1 MRNSLKPATI
11 LINEVLDN
19 DSKPLAPIDNVN
31 DFYRWLDG
39 FINFEKR
46 PHNKAFSLEVIG
58 YYAALFSDPQT
69 AYKSIHIAGSKGK
82 GSVAAMLSALLSE
95 AGYKTGLYT
104 SPHVN
109 DFRER
114 ITENSCFFSDSSY
127 LKAFCSV
134 MKGVIP
140 HIGKEDEPQP
150 SWFELVT
157 LTAFIL
163 FRQERLD
170 WAVFETGMGGRLD
183 ATNIVQPD
191 ITLLTP
197 IELEHCEYLGNTI
210 PLIAAEK
217 AGIIKP
223 GIPVFCS
230 RQQPSALAVFKERAT
245 VLKAPFFYLL
255 DFIEAIEHRLTPQG
269 REITVRFSA
278 GHPIGALF
286 KRPLHTISPLFTP
299 VQAENAALA
308 AAAFKYRFPDT
319 PEKVIESGL
328 SKAWLPARFQLL
340 STDPLIVI
348 DGAHTH
354 NSIQTCADTFF
365 SLLGNDSGALSSY
378 TSASIPYNART
389 GVHSGRSAIHAAPS
403 IAYSGAPS
411 VSGTIPAYSD
421 TQSIPDAP
429 PKTKPILVFACAA
442 DKDPADFAPIFADK
456 ISYLYLTVPGAFK
469 KGNLEKTVGAF
480 TQVFGA
486 ENQDGKNIVM
496 EASED
501 FNAVLK
507 KAFAQSYAEN
517 RPLLITGSFYLA
529 AEAQR
534 IYAAE
539 GFQDQGTQ
547 G

>member
-1 MRNSLKPATI
+1 MNTI
-11 LINEVLDN
+11 YTAAPSQTLIEN
-19 DSKPLAPIDNVN
+19 IN

-58 YYAALFSDPQT
+58 YYAALFSNPQT

-82 GSVAAMLSALLSE
+82 GSVAAMLSALLAE

-114 ITENSCFFSDSSY
+114 ITENGRFFNDLAY
-127 LKAFCSV
+127 LEAFHAV
-134 MKGVIP
+134 MKKVVP
-140 HIGKEDEPQP
+140 HIDKEREPQP

-157 LTAFIL
+157 LAAFVL
-163 FRQERLD
+163 FRQEKLD

-183 ATNIVQPD
+183 ATNIVQPEL
-191 ITLLTP
+191 TVLTP
-197 IELEHCEYLGNTI
+197 IELEHCEYLGHTI

-217 AGIIKP
+217 AGIIKA
-223 GIPVFCS
+223 GVPVFCS
-230 RQQPSALAVFKERAT
+230 RQQPSALEVFKERAAS
-245 VLKAPFFYLL
+245 LNAPLFYLP

-269 REITVRFSA
+269 REVTIHFSA
-278 GHPIGALF
+278 AHPVGALF
-286 KRPLHTISPLFTP
+286 KRPLHAILPLFTP

-308 AAAFKYRFPDT
+308 AAAFKYRFPDM
-319 PEKVIESGL
+319 PEDLIESGL

-340 STDPLIVI
+340 SANPLIVI

-354 NSIQTCADTFF
+354 NSIRTCADTFF
-365 SLLGNDSGALSSY
+365 SLLGSNFD
-378 TSASIPYNART
+378 ASDPHT
-389 GVHSGRSAIHAAPS
+389 GSILEHSGIPPVSAEPS
-403 IAYSGAPS
+403 
-411 VSGTIPAYSD
+411 
-421 TQSIPDAP
+421 
-429 PKTKPILVFACAA
+429 KNKPILVFACAA
-442 DKDPADFAPIFADK
+442 DKNPADFAPIFLGN
-456 ISYLYLTVPGAFK
+456 ISQLYLTLPGSFK

-480 TQVFGA
+480 TQVFG
-486 ENQDGKNIVM
+486 NGNNVVM

-507 KAFAQSYAEN
+507 QAFTQSIAEN

-534 IYAAE
+534 IYSAE
-539 GFQDQGTQ
+539 GFQDRGTQ

>member
-183 ATNIVQPD
+183 ATNIVQPE
-191 ITLLTP
+191 ITVLTP
-197 IELEHCEYLGNTI
+197 IELEHCEYLGRTI

-217 AGIIKP
+217 AGIIKT
-223 GIPVFCS
+223 GVPVFCS
-230 RQQPSALAVFKERAT
+230 RQQDSALAVFKERAAA
-245 VLKAPFFYLL
+245 LNAPFFYIPDL
-255 DFIEAIEHRLTPQG
+255 IERIEHQLTPQG

-319 PEKVIESGL
+319 PEEVIESGL

-365 SLLGNDSGALSSY
+365 SLLDGGSDTSTLCSESSSIHSGA
-378 TSASIPYNART
+378 ADNA
-389 GVHSGRSAIHAAPS
+389 
-403 IAYSGAPS
+403 
-411 VSGTIPAYSD
+411 
-421 TQSIPDAP
+421 
-429 PKTKPILVFACAA
+429 KPILVFACAA
-442 DKDPADFAPIFADK
+442 DKDPAGFAPIFYGTIA
-456 ISYLYLTVPGAFK
+456 YLYLTVPGSFK

-480 TQVFGA
+480 TQVFGN
-486 ENQDGKNIVM
+486 ENSVVM

-507 KAFAQSYAEN
+507 KAFTQSIAEN

-534 IYAAE
+534 IYSAE
-539 GFQDQGTQ
+539 GFQDRETQ
-547 G
+547 V

>member
-1 MRNSLKPATI
+1 MNTI
-11 LINEVLDN
+11 YTA
-19 DSKPLAPIDNVN
+19 APSQTLIDNLN

-58 YYAALFSDPQT
+58 YYAALFSNPQT
-69 AYKSIHIAGSKGK
+69 TYKCVHIAGSKGK
-82 GSVAAMLSALLSE
+82 GSVAAMLSALFSE
-95 AGYKTGLYT
+95 SGYKTGLYT

-114 ITENSCFFSDSSY
+114 ITENGRFFSDSAY
-127 LKAFCSV
+127 LKAFRTVRESI
-134 MKGVIP
+134 MP
-140 HIGKEDEPQP
+140 HIGKETEPQP

-157 LTAFIL
+157 LTAFVL

-183 ATNIVQPD
+183 ATNIVQPE
-191 ITLLTP
+191 ITVLTP
-197 IELEHCEYLGNTI
+197 IELEHCEYLGHTI

-217 AGIIKP
+217 AGIIKA

-230 RQQPSALAVFKERAT
+230 RQPNSALEVFRGRAEA
-245 VLKAPFFYLL
+245 LNAPLFYLP
-255 DFIEAIEHRLTPQG
+255 DFIETIEHRLIPQG
-269 REITVRFSA
+269 REVTIRFSA
-278 GHPIGALF
+278 AHPVGALF
-286 KRPLHTISPLFTP
+286 KRPLHAILPLFTP

-308 AAAFKYRFPDT
+308 AAAFKYRFPDM
-319 PEKVIESGL
+319 PEALIESGL

-340 STDPLIVI
+340 STKPLIVL

-365 SLLGNDSGALSSY
+365 SLLDNG
-378 TSASIPYNART
+378 SAKLDNA
-389 GVHSGRSAIHAAPS
+389 
-403 IAYSGAPS
+403 
-411 VSGTIPAYSD
+411 
-421 TQSIPDAP
+421 
-429 PKTKPILVFACAA
+429 KPILVFACAA
-442 DKDPADFAPIFADK
+442 DKDPAGFAPIFYDK
-456 ISYLYLTVPGAFK
+456 VGYLYLTVPGSFK

-480 TQVFGA
+480 TQVFGN
-486 ENQDGKNIVM
+486 ENSVVM

-507 KAFAQSYAEN
+507 KAFTQSIAEN

-534 IYAAE
+534 VYSAE
-539 GFQDQGTQ
+539 GFQDRGTQ

>member
-1 MRNSLKPATI
+1 MNTI
-11 LINEVLDN
+11 YTA
-19 DSKPLAPIDNVN
+19 APSQTLIDNLN

-58 YYAALFSDPQT
+58 YYAALFSNPQT
-69 AYKSIHIAGSKGK
+69 TYKCVHIAGSKGK
-82 GSVAAMLSALLSE
+82 GSVAAMLSALFSE
-95 AGYKTGLYT
+95 SGYKTGLYT

-114 ITENSCFFSDSSY
+114 ITENGRFFSDSAY
-127 LKAFCSV
+127 LKAFRTVRESI
-134 MKGVIP
+134 MP
-140 HIGKEDEPQP
+140 HIGKETEPQP

-157 LTAFIL
+157 LTAFVL

-183 ATNIVQPD
+183 ATNIVQPE
-191 ITLLTP
+191 ITVLTP
-197 IELEHCEYLGNTI
+197 IELEHCEYLGHTI

-217 AGIIKP
+217 AGIIKA

-230 RQQPSALAVFKERAT
+230 QQQPSALEVFKERAAA
-245 VLKAPFFYLL
+245 LNAPLFYLP

-269 REITVRFSA
+269 REVTIRFFA
-278 GHPIGALF
+278 AHPVGALF
-286 KRPLHTISPLFTP
+286 KRPLHAILPLFTP

-308 AAAFKYRFPDT
+308 AAAFKYRFPDM
-319 PEKVIESGL
+319 PEDLIESGL

-340 STDPLIVI
+340 STNPLIVI

-354 NSIQTCADTFF
+354 NSIQACADTFF
-365 SLLGNDSGALSSY
+365 SILSSD
-378 TSASIPYNART
+378 SLS
-389 GVHSGRSAIHAAPS
+389 VHSGTLF
-403 IAYSGAPS
+403 
-411 VSGTIPAYSD
+411 VS
-421 TQSIPDAP
+421 DAS
-429 PKTKPILVFACAA
+429 TNAKPILVFACAA
-442 DKDPADFAPIFADK
+442 DKDPAGFAPIFYDK
-456 ISYLYLTVPGAFK
+456 VGYLYLTVPGAFK

-480 TQVFGA
+480 TQVF
-486 ENQDGKNIVM
+486 ENETNVVM
-496 EASED
+496 ESSED

-507 KAFAQSYAEN
+507 KAFTQSVAEN

-534 IYAAE
+534 VYSAE
-539 GFQDQGTQ
+539 GFQDRGTQ

>member
-1 MRNSLKPATI
+1 MNEAYNTNSI
-11 LINEVLDN
+11 
-19 DSKPLAPIDNVN
+19 PIAHQENLN

-46 PHNKAFSLEVIG
+46 PHNKAFSLEVIR
-58 YYAALFSDPQT
+58 YYATLFSNPQT
-69 AYKSIHIAGSKGK
+69 TYKTIHIAGSKGK
-82 GSVAAMLSALLSE
+82 GSVAVMLSALLTE

-114 ITENSCFFSDSSY
+114 ITENGRFFSDSAY
-127 LKAFCSV
+127 LEAFRAIRE
-134 MKGVIP
+134 GIQP
-140 HIGKEDEPQP
+140 YIGKQSEPQP

-157 LTAFIL
+157 LTAFVL

-183 ATNIVQPD
+183 ATNIIQPE
-191 ITLLTP
+191 ITVLTP
-197 IELEHCEYLGNTI
+197 IELEHCEYLGHTI

-217 AGIIKP
+217 AGIIKA
-223 GIPVFCS
+223 GVPVFCS
-230 RQQPSALAVFKERAT
+230 CQQPSALEVFKERAAA
-245 VLKAPFFYLL
+245 LKAPLFYLP
-255 DFIEAIEHRLTPQG
+255 DFIETIEHRLTPQG
-269 REITVRFSA
+269 REVSIRFSA
-278 GHPIGALF
+278 GHPVGALF
-286 KRPLHTISPLFTP
+286 KRPLRTMLPLFTP

-319 PEKVIESGL
+319 PEALIESGL

-340 STDPLIVI
+340 SAEPLIVI

-365 SLLGNDSGALSSY
+365 SLLNNGSD
-378 TSASIPYNART
+378 TSALYTGSIPEHF
-389 GVHSGRSAIHAAPS
+389 G
-403 IAYSGAPS
+403 
-411 VSGTIPAYSD
+411 IPPVFAESNK
-421 TQSIPDAP
+421 A
-429 PKTKPILVFACAA
+429 KPILVFACAA
-442 DKDPADFAPIFADK
+442 DKNPAEFAPIFLGN
-456 ISYLYLTVPGAFK
+456 ISQLYLTLPGSFK
-469 KGNLEKTVGAF
+469 KGNLEKTVDAF
-480 TQVFGA
+480 TQVFGN
-486 ENQDGKNIVM
+486 ENSVVI

-507 KAFAQSYAEN
+507 QAFTQSYAEN

-534 IYAAE
+534 IYSAE
-539 GFQDQGTQ
+539 GFQDRGIQD
-547 G
+547 

>member
-1 MRNSLKPATI
+1 M
-11 LINEVLDN
+11 NE
-19 DSKPLAPIDNVN
+19 IDNLN

-46 PHNKAFSLEVIG
+46 PHKKTFSLEVIG
-58 YYAALFSDPQT
+58 YYAALFSNPQT
-69 AYKSIHIAGSKGK
+69 TYKCVHIAGSKGK
-82 GSVAAMLSALLSE
+82 GSVAAMLSALLTE

-114 ITENSCFFSDSSY
+114 ITENGRFFSDSAY
-127 LKAFCSV
+127 LEAFRAVRESI
-134 MKGVIP
+134 MP
-140 HIGKEDEPQP
+140 HIGKETEPQP

-157 LTAFIL
+157 LAAFVL

-183 ATNIVQPD
+183 ATNIVQPE
-191 ITLLTP
+191 ITVLTP
-197 IELEHCEYLGNTI
+197 IELEHCEYLGHTI

-217 AGIIKP
+217 AGIIKA
-223 GIPVFCS
+223 GVPVFCS
-230 RQQPSALAVFKERAT
+230 RQQPSALEIFKERAAA
-245 VLKAPFFYLL
+245 LNAPLFYLP
-255 DFIEAIEHRLTPQG
+255 DFIETIEHRLTPQG
-269 REITVRFSA
+269 REVTIRFFA
-278 GHPIGALF
+278 AHPVGALF
-286 KRPLHTISPLFTP
+286 KRPLHAILPLFTP

-308 AAAFKYRFPDT
+308 AAAFKYRLPDV
-319 PEKVIESGL
+319 PEDLIERGL

-340 STDPLIVI
+340 STKPLIVL

-365 SLLGNDSGALSSY
+365 SLLGSNSG
-378 TSASIPYNART
+378 ASIPYNDSTSVHT
-389 GVHSGRSAIHAAPS
+389 GAAPAS
-403 IAYSGAPS
+403 SGAPS
-411 VSGTIPAYSD
+411 VS
-421 TQSIPDAP
+421 DASS
-429 PKTKPILVFACAA
+429 KAKPILVFACAA
-442 DKDPADFAPIFADK
+442 DKDPADFAPIFYGTIAH
-456 ISYLYLTVPGAFK
+456 LYLTVPGSFK

-480 TQVFGA
+480 TQVFGN
-486 ENQDGKNIVM
+486 ENSVVM

-507 KAFAQSYAEN
+507 KAFTQSIAEN

-534 IYAAE
+534 VYSAE
-539 GFQDQGTQ
+539 GFQDRGTQ

>member
-1 MRNSLKPATI
+1 M
-11 LINEVLDN
+11 NEAYN
-19 DSKPLAPIDNVN
+19 TDSIPIAHQENLN

-46 PHNKAFSLEVIG
+46 PHKKNFSLEVIR
-58 YYAALFSDPQT
+58 YYATLFSNPQT
-69 AYKSIHIAGSKGK
+69 TYKCIHIAGSKGK
-82 GSVAAMLSALLSE
+82 GSVAVMLSALLTE
-95 AGYKTGLYT
+95 AGYKSGLYT

-114 ITENSCFFSDSSY
+114 ITENGRFFSDLAY
-127 LKAFCSV
+127 LEAFRAVQESV
-134 MKGVIP
+134 MP
-140 HIGKEDEPQP
+140 HIDKETEPQP

-157 LTAFIL
+157 LTAFVL

-183 ATNIVQPD
+183 ATNIIQPE
-191 ITLLTP
+191 ITVLTP
-197 IELEHCEYLGNTI
+197 IELEHCEYLGHTI

-217 AGIIKP
+217 AGIIKA
-223 GIPVFCS
+223 GVPVFCS
-230 RQQPSALAVFKERAT
+230 RQQPSALEVFKERAAA
-245 VLKAPFFYLL
+245 LNAPFFYLP
-255 DFIEAIEHRLTPQG
+255 DFIETIEHRLTPQG
-269 REITVRFSA
+269 REVTIRFSA
-278 GHPIGALF
+278 AHPVGALF
-286 KRPLHTISPLFTP
+286 KRPLHTILPLFTP

-308 AAAFKYRFPDT
+308 AAAFKYLFPDM
-319 PEKVIESGL
+319 PEDLIESGL

-340 STDPLIVI
+340 STKPLIVL

-365 SLLGNDSGALSSY
+365 SLLNNESG
-378 TSASIPYNART
+378 ASIPYNDST
-389 GVHSGRSAIHAAPS
+389 SVHSGTP
-403 IAYSGAPS
+403 P
-411 VSGTIPAYSD
+411 VSGTISAYSD

-429 PKTKPILVFACAA
+429 PNAKPILVFACAA
-442 DKDPADFAPIFADK
+442 DKDPAGFAPIFYGNIA
-456 ISYLYLTVPGAFK
+456 YLYLTVPGSFK

-480 TQVFGA
+480 TQVF
-486 ENQDGKNIVM
+486 ENENSVVM

-501 FNAVLK
+501 FNAILK
-507 KAFAQSYAEN
+507 KAFTQSITEN

-534 IYAAE
+534 VYSAE
-539 GFQDQGTQ
+539 GFQDRETQ

>member
-1 MRNSLKPATI
+1 MKIGCNLNERTCVNNSTSA
-11 LINEVLDN
+11 E
-19 DSKPLAPIDNVN
+19 PIESMD

-46 PHNKAFSLEVIG
+46 PHKKAFSLEVIG
-58 YYAALFSDPQT
+58 YYAALFSNPQT

-82 GSVAAMLSALLSE
+82 GSVAAMLSALLTE

-114 ITENSCFFSDSSY
+114 ITENGRFFSDAAY
-127 LKAFCSV
+127 LEAFQAIRQ
-134 MKGVIP
+134 GVLP
-140 HIGKEDEPQP
+140 HIGQESEPQP

-157 LTAFIL
+157 LTAFVL

-170 WAVFETGMGGRLD
+170 WAVVETGMGGRLD
-183 ATNIVQPD
+183 ATNIVQPEL
-191 ITLLTP
+191 TVLTP

-217 AGIIKP
+217 AGIIKA

-230 RQQPSALAVFKERAT
+230 RQQTSAFEVFKIQAAA
-245 VLKAPFFYLL
+245 LNAPFFYIP
-255 DFIEAIEHRLTPQG
+255 DFIEMIEHHLTPQG
-269 REITVRFSA
+269 REVTISFSA
-278 GHPIGALF
+278 EHPVGALF
-286 KRPLHTISPLFTP
+286 KRPLHTMLPLFTP
-299 VQAENAALA
+299 VQTENAALA
-308 AAAFKYRFPDT
+308 AAAFKYYFPGT
-319 PEKVIESGL
+319 PEELIEKGL

-340 STDPLIVI
+340 STNPLIVI

-365 SLLGNDSGALSSY
+365 SLISGGSDASGSY
-378 TSASIPYNART
+378 TGTSSVHTGTAPVHHSALPLCAETFAPHSDT
-389 GVHSGRSAIHAAPS
+389 STVCSKDSSGHSGTLPI
-403 IAYSGAPS
+403 
-411 VSGTIPAYSD
+411 SGT
-421 TQSIPDAP
+421 P
-429 PKTKPILVFACAA
+429 PNANSMLVFACAA
-442 DKDPADFAPIFADK
+442 DKDPVGFAPIFVGK
-456 ISYLYLTVPGAFK
+456 ISHLYLTVPGSFK
-469 KGNLEKTVGAF
+469 KGNLGKTVDAF
-480 TQVFGA
+480 TQVFGN
-486 ENQDGKNIVM
+486 EKNVTI

-507 KAFAQSYAEN
+507 KAFYQSYAEN

-534 IYAAE
+534 IYSAD
-539 GFQDQGTQ
+539 GFQDRETRD
-547 G
+547 

>member
-1 MRNSLKPATI
+1 M
-11 LINEVLDN
+11 NEAFDT
-19 DSKPLAPIDNVN
+19 DSKPIVYQENLN

-46 PHNKAFSLEVIG
+46 PHKKTFSLEVIG
-58 YYAALFSDPQT
+58 YYAALFSNPQT

-82 GSVAAMLSALLSE
+82 GSVAAMLSALLTE

-114 ITENSCFFSDSSY
+114 ITKNNCFFSDAAY
-127 LKAFCSV
+127 LEAFRAVRESV
-134 MKGVIP
+134 MP
-140 HIGKEDEPQP
+140 HIDKETEPQP

-157 LTAFIL
+157 LTAFVL

-183 ATNIVQPD
+183 ATNIIQPE
-191 ITLLTP
+191 ITVLTP
-197 IELEHCEYLGNTI
+197 IELEHCEYLGHTI

-217 AGIIKP
+217 AGIIKT
-223 GIPVFCS
+223 GVPVFCS
-230 RQQPSALAVFKERAT
+230 RQQPSVLEVFKERAAA
-245 VLKAPFFYLL
+245 LNAPLFYLP
-255 DFIEAIEHRLTPQG
+255 DCIEAIEHRLTPQG
-269 REITVRFSA
+269 REVTIRFSA
-278 GHPIGALF
+278 AHPVGALF
-286 KRPLHTISPLFTP
+286 KRPLHTILPLFTP

-308 AAAFKYRFPDT
+308 AAAFKYRFPDM
-319 PEKVIESGL
+319 PEDLIENGL

-340 STDPLIVI
+340 SIKPLIVL

-354 NSIQTCADTFF
+354 NSIRTCADTFF

-442 DKDPADFAPIFADK
+442 DKDPAGFAPIFYDK
-456 ISYLYLTVPGAFK
+456 VGYLYLTVPGSFK

-480 TQVFGA
+480 TQVFGN
-486 ENQDGKNIVM
+486 ENNVVM

-507 KAFAQSYAEN
+507 KAFTQSITEN

-529 AEAQR
+529 AEAQCV
-534 IYAAE
+534 YSSD
-539 GFQDQGTQ
+539 GFQDREMQG
-547 G
+547 

>member
-1 MRNSLKPATI
+1 MNTI
-11 LINEVLDN
+11 YTAAPSQTLIENL
-19 DSKPLAPIDNVN
+19 N
-31 DFYRWLDG
+31 DFYRWLDD

-58 YYAALFSDPQT
+58 YYAALFSNPQT
-69 AYKSIHIAGSKGK
+69 AYKTVHIAGSKGK
-82 GSVAAMLSALLSE
+82 GSVAAMLSALLTE

-114 ITENSCFFSDSSY
+114 ITENSRFFSDAAY
-127 LKAFCSV
+127 LETFRAV
-134 MKGVIP
+134 RQGVLP
-140 HIGKEDEPQP
+140 HIGKETDPQP

-157 LTAFIL
+157 LTAFVL
-163 FRQERLD
+163 FRQEQLD

-183 ATNIVQPD
+183 ATNIVQPE
-191 ITLLTP
+191 ITVLTP

-217 AGIIKP
+217 AGIIKA
-223 GIPVFCS
+223 GCPVFCS
-230 RQQPSALAVFKERAT
+230 RQQPSALEVFKERAAS
-245 VLKAPFFYLL
+245 LNAPLFYLP

-269 REITVRFSA
+269 REVTIHFSA
-278 GHPIGALF
+278 AHPVGALF
-286 KRPLHTISPLFTP
+286 KRPLHAILPLFTP

-308 AAAFKYRFPDT
+308 AAAFKHRFPDA
-319 PEKVIESGL
+319 PEALIERVL
-328 SKAWLPARFQLL
+328 SKVWLPARFQLL
-340 STDPLIVI
+340 SAEPLIVI
-348 DGAHTH
+348 DGAHTY

-365 SLLGNDSGALSSY
+365 SLLGGGSDTSTLCSESSF
-378 TSASIPYNART
+378 
-389 GVHSGRSAIHAAPS
+389 VHSGVSTPHTAAVSVHTGAAPV
-403 IAYSGAPS
+403 YSGAAAPHTVS
-411 VSGTIPAYSD
+411 VPAHSGIPPVSGAAD
-421 TQSIPDAP
+421 NA
-429 PKTKPILVFACAA
+429 KPILVFACAA
-442 DKDPADFAPIFADK
+442 DKNPAEFAPIFLGN
-456 ISYLYLTVPGAFK
+456 ISQLYLTLPGSFK

-480 TQVFGA
+480 TQVFG
-486 ENQDGKNIVM
+486 NGNNVVM

-507 KAFAQSYAEN
+507 KAFTQSIAEN

-534 IYAAE
+534 VYSAE
-539 GFQDQGTQ
+539 GFQDRGTQ

>member
-1 MRNSLKPATI
+1 M
-11 LINEVLDN
+11 NEAFDT
-19 DSKPLAPIDNVN
+19 DSKPIVHQDNLK

-46 PHNKAFSLEVIG
+46 PHKKTFSLEVIG
-58 YYAALFSDPQT
+58 YYAALFSNPQT
-69 AYKSIHIAGSKGK
+69 TYKCVHIAGSKGK
-82 GSVAAMLSALLSE
+82 GSVAAMLSALLAE

-114 ITENSCFFSDSSY
+114 ITENGCFFSDSAY
-127 LKAFCSV
+127 LEAFRTV
-134 MKGVIP
+134 QEGIQP
-140 HIGKEDEPQP
+140 YIEKEGEPQP

-157 LTAFIL
+157 LTAFVL

-183 ATNIVQPD
+183 ATNIVQPE
-191 ITLLTP
+191 ITVLTP
-197 IELEHCEYLGNTI
+197 IELEHCEYLGHTI

-217 AGIIKP
+217 AGIIKT
-223 GIPVFCS
+223 GVPVFCS
-230 RQQPSALAVFKERAT
+230 RQQPSALEVFKERAT
-245 VLKAPFFYLL
+245 ALNAPLFYLP

-269 REITVRFSA
+269 REVTIRFSA
-278 GHPIGALF
+278 AHPVGALF
-286 KRPLHTISPLFTP
+286 KRPLHAILPLFTP

-308 AAAFKYRFPDT
+308 AAAFKYRFPDV
-319 PEKVIESGL
+319 PEDLIESGL

-340 STDPLIVI
+340 STKPLIVL

-365 SLLGNDSGALSSY
+365 SLLGSNSG
-378 TSASIPYNART
+378 ASIPYNDST
-389 GVHSGRSAIHAAPS
+389 SVHSGASVPYTAALSVHTGAAPAS
-403 IAYSGAPS
+403 SGAPS
-411 VSGTIPAYSD
+411 VS
-421 TQSIPDAP
+421 DASS
-429 PKTKPILVFACAA
+429 KAKPILVFACAA
-442 DKDPADFAPIFADK
+442 DKDPADFAPIFYGTIAH
-456 ISYLYLTVPGAFK
+456 LYLTVPGSFK

-480 TQVFGA
+480 TQVFGN
-486 ENQDGKNIVM
+486 ENSVVM

-507 KAFAQSYAEN
+507 KAFTQSIAEN

-534 IYAAE
+534 VYSAE
-539 GFQDQGTQ
+539 GFQDRETQ

>member
-1 MRNSLKPATI
+1 MNTI
-11 LINEVLDN
+11 YTA
-19 DSKPLAPIDNVN
+19 APSQTLIDNLN

-58 YYAALFSDPQT
+58 YYAALFSNPQT
-69 AYKSIHIAGSKGK
+69 TYKCVHIAGSKGK
-82 GSVAAMLSALLSE
+82 GSVAAMLSALFSE
-95 AGYKTGLYT
+95 SGYKTGLYT

-114 ITENSCFFSDSSY
+114 ITENGRFFSDSAY
-127 LKAFCSV
+127 LKAFRTVRESI
-134 MKGVIP
+134 MP
-140 HIGKEDEPQP
+140 HIGKETEPQP

-157 LTAFIL
+157 LTAFVL

-183 ATNIVQPD
+183 ATNIVQPE
-191 ITLLTP
+191 ITVLTP
-197 IELEHCEYLGNTI
+197 IELEHCEYLGHTI

-217 AGIIKP
+217 AGIIKA

-230 RQQPSALAVFKERAT
+230 RQPNSALEVFRGRAEA
-245 VLKAPFFYLL
+245 LNAPLFYLP
-255 DFIEAIEHRLTPQG
+255 DFIETIEHRLIPQG
-269 REITVRFSA
+269 REVTIRFSA
-278 GHPIGALF
+278 AHPVGALF
-286 KRPLHTISPLFTP
+286 KRPLHAILPLFTP

-308 AAAFKYRFPDT
+308 AAAFKYRFPDV
-319 PEKVIESGL
+319 PEDLIESGL

-340 STDPLIVI
+340 STKPLIVL

-354 NSIQTCADTFF
+354 NSIQTCADTFL
-365 SLLGNDSGALSSY
+365 SLLGDSSGA
-378 TSASIPYNART
+378 ADNA
-389 GVHSGRSAIHAAPS
+389 
-403 IAYSGAPS
+403 
-411 VSGTIPAYSD
+411 
-421 TQSIPDAP
+421 
-429 PKTKPILVFACAA
+429 KPILVFACAA
-442 DKDPADFAPIFADK
+442 DKDPADFAPIFYGTIAH
-456 ISYLYLTVPGAFK
+456 LYLTVPGSFK

-480 TQVFGA
+480 TQVFGN
-486 ENQDGKNIVM
+486 ETNVVM

-507 KAFAQSYAEN
+507 KAFTQSITEN

-534 IYAAE
+534 IYSAE
-539 GFQDQGTQ
+539 GFQDRGTQ
-547 G
+547 D

>member
-1 MRNSLKPATI
+1 MNTI
-11 LINEVLDN
+11 YTA
-19 DSKPLAPIDNVN
+19 APSQTLIDNLN

-58 YYAALFSDPQT
+58 YYAALFSNPQT
-69 AYKSIHIAGSKGK
+69 AYKTVHIAGSKGK
-82 GSVAAMLSALLSE
+82 GSVAAMLSALLTE
-95 AGYKTGLYT
+95 TGYKTGLYT

-114 ITENSCFFSDSSY
+114 ITENSRFFSDAAY
-127 LKAFCSV
+127 LETFRAV
-134 MKGVIP
+134 RQGVLP
-140 HIGKEDEPQP
+140 HIGKETEPQP

-157 LTAFIL
+157 LTAFVL

-183 ATNIVQPD
+183 ATNIVQPE
-191 ITLLTP
+191 ITVLTP

-217 AGIIKP
+217 AGIIKA
-223 GIPVFCS
+223 GVPVFCS
-230 RQQPSALAVFKERAT
+230 RQQPSALEVFKERAAA
-245 VLKAPFFYLL
+245 LNAPLFYLP

-269 REITVRFSA
+269 REVTIRFSA
-278 GHPIGALF
+278 AHPVGALF
-286 KRPLHTISPLFTP
+286 TRPLHAILPLFTP

-308 AAAFKYRFPDT
+308 AAAFKYRFPDM
-319 PEKVIESGL
+319 PEDLIESGL

-340 STDPLIVI
+340 RTKPLIVI

-365 SLLGNDSGALSSY
+365 SLLGDGSGA
-378 TSASIPYNART
+378 ADNA
-389 GVHSGRSAIHAAPS
+389 
-403 IAYSGAPS
+403 
-411 VSGTIPAYSD
+411 
-421 TQSIPDAP
+421 
-429 PKTKPILVFACAA
+429 KPILVFACAA
-442 DKDPADFAPIFADK
+442 DKDPADFAPIFYGTIAH
-456 ISYLYLTVPGAFK
+456 LYLTVPGLFK

-480 TQVFGA
+480 TQVFGN
-486 ENQDGKNIVM
+486 ENSVVM
-496 EASED
+496 ESSEN

-507 KAFAQSYAEN
+507 KAFTQSIAEN

-534 IYAAE
+534 VYSAE
-539 GFQDQGTQ
+539 GFQDRGTQ

>member
-1 MRNSLKPATI
+1 MNTI
-11 LINEVLDN
+11 YTAAPSQTLIENM
-19 DSKPLAPIDNVN
+19 N

-58 YYAALFSDPQT
+58 YYAALFSNPQT
-69 AYKSIHIAGSKGK
+69 AYKCVHIAGSKGK
-82 GSVAAMLSALLSE
+82 GSVAAMLSVLLTE

-114 ITENSCFFSDSSY
+114 ITENSRFFSDAAY
-127 LKAFCSV
+127 LETFRAV
-134 MKGVIP
+134 RQGVLP
-140 HIGKEDEPQP
+140 HIGKETEPQP

-157 LTAFIL
+157 LTAFVL

-183 ATNIVQPD
+183 ATNIVQPE
-191 ITLLTP
+191 ITVLTP

-217 AGIIKP
+217 AGIIKT
-223 GIPVFCS
+223 GVPVFCS
-230 RQQPSALAVFKERAT
+230 RQQPSALEVFKERAAS
-245 VLKAPFFYLL
+245 LNAPLFYLP
-255 DFIEAIEHRLTPQG
+255 DFIEVIEHRLTPQG
-269 REITVRFSA
+269 REVTIRFSA
-278 GHPIGALF
+278 DHPVGSLF
-286 KRPLHTISPLFTP
+286 KRPLHAILPLFTP

-308 AAAFKYRFPDT
+308 AAAFKYRFPDM
-319 PEKVIESGL
+319 PEDLIESGL

-340 STDPLIVI
+340 STKPVIVI

-365 SLLGNDSGALSSY
+365 SLLDNG
-378 TSASIPYNART
+378 SAKSDNA
-389 GVHSGRSAIHAAPS
+389 
-403 IAYSGAPS
+403 
-411 VSGTIPAYSD
+411 
-421 TQSIPDAP
+421 
-429 PKTKPILVFACAA
+429 KPMLVFACAA
-442 DKDPADFAPIFADK
+442 DKNPADFAPIFADK
-456 ISYLYLTVPGAFK
+456 ISHLYLTVPGSFK

-480 TQVFGA
+480 TQVF
-486 ENQDGKNIVM
+486 ENETNVVM
-496 EASED
+496 ESSED

-507 KAFAQSYAEN
+507 KAFTQSVAEN

-534 IYAAE
+534 VYSAE
-539 GFQDQGTQ
+539 GFQDRGTQ

>member
-1 MRNSLKPATI
+1 MNKAFDT
-11 LINEVLDN
+11 
-19 DSKPLAPIDNVN
+19 DSKPIVHQDNLN

-46 PHNKAFSLEVIG
+46 PHKKTFSLEVIG
-58 YYAALFSDPQT
+58 YYAALFSNPQT
-69 AYKSIHIAGSKGK
+69 TYKCVHIAGSKGK
-82 GSVAAMLSALLSE
+82 GSVAAMLSALFSE
-95 AGYKTGLYT
+95 SGYKTGLYT

-114 ITENSCFFSDSSY
+114 ITENGHFFSDSAY
-127 LKAFCSV
+127 LEAFRAVRESI
-134 MKGVIP
+134 MP
-140 HIGKEDEPQP
+140 HIGNETEPQP

-157 LTAFIL
+157 LTAFVL

-183 ATNIVQPD
+183 ATNIVQPE
-191 ITLLTP
+191 ITVLTP
-197 IELEHCEYLGNTI
+197 IELEHCEYLGHTI

-217 AGIIKP
+217 AGIIKA
-223 GIPVFCS
+223 GVPVFCS
-230 RQQPSALAVFKERAT
+230 RQQPSALEVFKERAAA
-245 VLKAPFFYLL
+245 LNAPLFYLP

-269 REITVRFSA
+269 REVTIRFSA
-278 GHPIGALF
+278 AHPVGALF
-286 KRPLHTISPLFTP
+286 KRPLHAILPLFTP

-308 AAAFKYRFPDT
+308 AAAFKYRLPDV
-319 PEKVIESGL
+319 PEDLIESGL

-340 STDPLIVI
+340 STKPLIVL

-365 SLLGNDSGALSSY
+365 SLLGDDSGA
-378 TSASIPYNART
+378 ADN
-389 GVHSGRSAIHAAPS
+389 
-403 IAYSGAPS
+403 
-411 VSGTIPAYSD
+411 
-421 TQSIPDAP
+421 
-429 PKTKPILVFACAA
+429 TKPILVFACAA
-442 DKDPADFAPIFADK
+442 DKDPAGFAPIFYGNIAH
-456 ISYLYLTVPGAFK
+456 LYLTVPGSFK

-480 TQVFGA
+480 TQVF
-486 ENQDGKNIVM
+486 ENENSVVM

-507 KAFAQSYAEN
+507 KAFTQSIAEN

-534 IYAAE
+534 VYSAE